1 MSKSLQRICIL
12 TVINLL
18 FCSVSHG
25 SLLSWR
31 QNTERDLAGYRLY
44 YGTAPREYSSSI
56 DLGKTTKCE
65 LSPLNL
71 TEAVTYYISMTAYDF
86 AGNESDYSDCV
97 TFFADDEIPAS
108 DDNCPEIYNP
118 EQEDN
123 ETDGLGDLCDPD
135 DDNDEVL
142 DANDNCP
149 YEFNPDQDDR
159 DGDGRGDSCDV
170 CALVQ
175 LFAEDSAQVAALR
188 SFRDNIL
195 SETPEGREII
205 KLYYRWSPALAKAI
219 SGDDEFR
226 EEVRE
231 VVEGMLF
238 MIGFSV
244 QGTGSKN

>member
-1 MSKSLQRICIL
+1 MSKSVLRICIL
-12 TVINLL
+12 MVVNLL

-44 YGTAPREYSSSI
+44 YGTAPREFSSSI

-71 TEAVTYYISMTAYDF
+71 TEGVSYYISMTAYDLS
-86 AGNESDYSDCV
+86 GNESDFSDYV
-97 TFFADDEIPAS
+97 TFFADDDIPTAE
-108 DDNCPEIYNP
+108 DNCPELYNT

-135 DDNDEVL
+135 DDNDEVF

-170 CALVQ
+170 CPMRQ
-175 LFAEDSAQVAALR
+175 LFGEDSAPVAVLR

-195 SETPEGREII
+195 SRTPEGRQII
-205 KLYYRWSPALAKAI
+205 ELYYRWSPALAKEMEK
-219 SGDDEFR
+219 DDEFR
-226 EEVRE
+226 EWIKET
-231 VVEGMLF
+231 VEDGLLK
-238 MIGFSV
+238 IGFRGHGS
-244 QGTGSKN
+244 GSKN